1 MVEMTSAA
9 ATAGSIDA
17 VIEMRGITKRYGS
30 VVANDDVDFDLR
42 SGEIHALLGENG
54 AGKTTLMRVLHGLTQ
69 ADAGE
74 IRLGGKRATLRS
86 PRDAL
91 RERIGMVPQH
101 LVLVPQLTVAQN
113 VVLGTKSAWNLRLR
127 QRDIERDVADAA
139 RRFGL
144 DVEPSALVESHAIDG
159 QQRVAIL
166 KLLYQGATALILDE
180 PTAVL
185 GPAQIEA
192 LFTNLREL
200 RDQGRSIVV
209 ITHKLSEVTSIADRV
224 TVLRRGHVV
233 ATASRGEFDERSLT
247 LAMVGHELS
256 PARTT
261 VAAPAASEG
270 ALTLRELTV
279 VGDSGHAAVDGVSLD
294 VAAGEIL
301 GLAGVEGNGQR
312 ELAEA
317 LSGLRPVSSGE
328 ILVEGHAVPSADPLE
343 MYRRNVGIVTE
354 DRRRWDL
361 VQELTLEQNL
371 ALSAIVSG
379 SAVRCGFLQRGSMR
393 RSAAALL
400 REYDVRPPDPDAT
413 ASSLSGGNQQKVVLA
428 RELSRDPRVLIAA
441 QPTHG
446 LDVDATTFV
455 HQQLLRLRDTG
466 SAVLLISLDLDELM
480 QLSDR
485 VAVLFR
491 GRIELAGRAQDLS
504 VGAIARAM
512 AGLAPEPVT

>member
-1 MVEMTSAA
+1 MTD
-9 ATAGSIDA
+9 T
-17 VIEMRGITKRYGS
+17 VIEMRGITKRFGA
-30 VVANDDVDFDLR
+30 VVANDAVDFDLV

-69 ADAGE
+69 PDSGE
-74 IRLGGKRATLRS
+74 IRLGGKPVALRS

-113 VVLGTKSAWNLRLR
+113 VVLGTKPAWNLRLR
-127 QRDIERDVADAA
+127 QRDIEQDVADAA
-139 RRFGL
+139 ERFGL
-144 DVEPSALVESHAIDG
+144 VVEPSALVESLAIDG

-192 LFTNLREL
+192 LFANLRQL
-200 RDQGRSIVV
+200 REQGRSIVV

-224 TVLRRGHVV
+224 TVLRRGSVV
-233 ATASRGEFDERSLT
+233 ARASRGEFDERSLT
-247 LAMVGHELS
+247 MAMVGHELS
-256 PARTT
+256 PPRTT
-261 VAAPAASEG
+261 VAAPTEAEG
-270 ALTLRELTV
+270 ALTLRQLTV
-279 VGDSGHAAVDGVSLD
+279 AGDSGHSAVDAVSLD

-317 LSGLRPVSSGE
+317 LSGIREFTGGE
-328 ILVEGHAVPSADPLE
+328 ILIEGQAIPSADPLHI
-343 MYRRNVGIVTE
+343 YRRNVGIVTE

-371 ALSAIVSG
+371 ALSAIASG
-379 SAVRCGFLQRGSMR
+379 SAVRRGFLQRASIR
-393 RSAAALL
+393 RRAAALL
-400 REYDVRPPDPDAT
+400 REYDVRPPDPEARV
-413 ASSLSGGNQQKVVLA
+413 SSLSGGNQQKVVLA

-441 QPTHG
+441 QPTRG
-446 LDVDATTFV
+446 LDVDATAFV

-491 GRIELAGRAQDLS
+491 GRIELAGRTQDLT
-504 VGAIARAM
+504 VGEIAQAM
-512 AGLAPEPVT
+512 AGLSTQEVA